1 MSNPRKKIIY
11 DEALANPWEI
21 NANNHGP
28 VVLYDASGDPILTDA
43 NPGVIEATDLDIRAL
58 DPVTDEVTVQATD
71 LDIRDLDSA
80 TDSVTVASLTDTHT
94 ESGGSTKQSVYSVT
108 SDQLLIQILKTLKK
122 IEYHLML
129 ATDTEIKE

>member
-28 VVLYDASGDPILTDA
+28 VVLYDAAGDPILTAA
-43 NPGVIEATDLDIRAL
+43 NPGVISATDLDIRAL
-58 DPVTDEVTVQATD
+58 D
-71 LDIRDLDSA
+71 SS
-80 TDSVTVASLTDTHT
+80 TDSVTVADLTDTHT
-94 ESGGSTKQSVYSVT
+94 ENGGSTKQSVYSVT
-108 SDQLLIQILKTLKK
+108 SDQLLIQILKTLEK